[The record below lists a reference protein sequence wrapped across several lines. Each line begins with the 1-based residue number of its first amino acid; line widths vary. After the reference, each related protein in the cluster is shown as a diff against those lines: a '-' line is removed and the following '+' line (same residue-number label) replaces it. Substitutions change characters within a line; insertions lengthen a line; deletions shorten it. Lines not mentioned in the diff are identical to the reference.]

1 MSYHLQQCKIAQ
13 ANIVKVNFQISPK
26 SSIVAQIYTIILC
39 FNILCSISV
48 ICGSVDAHP
57 EFSRK

>member
-26 SSIVAQIYTIILC
+26 SNIVAQTLTIILC
-39 FNILCSISV
+39 FNLCCRVRV
-48 ICGSVDAHP
+48 ICGSVYAHP